1 MQGMRSPAV
10 VLLIVGAALHA
21 QQPMPAGI
29 VRGNLVAL
37 QGGSVS
43 VRQADGAIYDCSY
56 DKLTFFERNQ
66 WPIRSTD
73 LAGGE
78 PVEILSDHQPLTRA
92 CYVRMLSVVYA
103 PMKSPRRRRPE
114 REAPRA
120 VWVPHAYLSYAGL
133 VVGSELSTITLK
145 TQNGMQTLRVRADTA
160 YSEAHVPLVNKH
172 VLVRGGRTLEGVL
185 EAYQVIWGDILLVP

>member
-1 MQGMRSPAV
+1 MLGMRSSAV
-10 VLLIVGAALHA
+10 ALLILGAALHA
-21 QQPMPAGI
+21 QQPMPIGI

-37 QGGSVS
+37 EGGSVS
-43 VRQADGAIYDCSY
+43 VRQTDGAVYDCSY
-56 DKLTFFERNQ
+56 DQLTFFQRNQ

-78 PVEILSDHQPLTRA
+78 PVEILSDHQPVTHA

-103 PMKSPRRRRPE
+103 PMKSLRRQSAE
-114 REAPRA
+114 REATRV

-133 VVGSELSTITLK
+133 VVASEPSKITLK
-145 TQNGMQTLRVRADTA
+145 TQNGMRTLRLRADTT
-160 YSEAHVPLVNKH
+160 YSEAKVPLVNKH

-185 EAYQVIWGDILLVP
+185 EAYQVLWGDILLVP